1 VKSIDDYAF
10 ENCSALTSIVIP
22 DSVTSIGNHAFEFCS
37 YIKDVYNKATTP
49 QNLSDDP
56 GFDYTRA
63 TLHVPV
69 GTKALYK
76 AAKNWER
83 FKIIVD
89 DIEIGNN
96 GV

>member
-1 VKSIDDYAF
+1 M
-10 ENCSALTSIVIP
+10 
-22 DSVTSIGNHAFEFCS
+22 TSIGKKAFEWCFDL
-37 YIKDVYNKATTP
+37 KEVYNKATTP